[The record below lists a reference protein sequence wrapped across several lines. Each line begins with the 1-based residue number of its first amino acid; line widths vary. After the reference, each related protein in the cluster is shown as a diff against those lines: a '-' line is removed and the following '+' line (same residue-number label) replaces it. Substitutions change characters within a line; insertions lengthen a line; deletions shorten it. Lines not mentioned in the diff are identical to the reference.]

1 MIKGTGIDI
10 VEISRIQKSLN
21 NEKFINRIFTRQEQ
35 VYCNSRNILKASS
48 YAARFAAKEAV
59 VKAFGT
65 GMRGGSWQDIEVI
78 VDDNGAPHIKLH
90 GYFAYSATKRKIYN
104 IFLSLSHSKE
114 YAIAQAILEG

>member
-1 MIKGTGIDI
+1 MKNSSIEFSHNKNKHI
-10 VEISRIQKSLN
+10 VSLA
-21 NEKFINRIFTRQEQ
+21 
-35 VYCNSRNILKASS
+35 LWGGADA

-65 GMRGGSWQDIEVI
+65 GMRGGSWQDIEVV
-78 VDDNGAPHIKLH
+78 VDDSGAPHIKLH